1 MVAARCRE
9 DEMNAWT
16 RLVIQNEFP
25 TLDETSRRKCNEP
38 PFPNSFVALESCA
51 KYQLRVN

>member
-1 MVAARCRE
+1 M
-9 DEMNAWT
+9 DAWT
-16 RLVIQNEFP
+16 RLIVQNEFP
-25 TLDETSRRKCNEP
+25 TLDETTRRKCNEP